1 MWGIASLKADP
12 LSVLSFFISLVFSS
26 ENNEKARISADIR
39 AMKIIDSEVLND
51 WHVDG
56 TSLLD
61 LEQTGL

>member
-61 LEQTGL
+61 LEQTDL